1 MSKRLPFPGIP
12 VLAVLRGISPD
23 DILAIADQ
31 LIEHDIRRIEV
42 TLNSPNA
49 MHSIELLLSHYGN
62 DALIGAG
69 TVLDREEVNQLA
81 DIGCEIVVSPNLD
94 LDVVAATKEKS
105 MLSCPGVF
113 TPSEAFAALKAGAD
127 ILKYFPADL
136 CGPAAIKAWRAV
148 LPKDTNIVATGGTNA
163 DTLSAWL
170 SAGVDMI
177 GVGNALYKPG
187 DSTDDVARKAAALAK
202 AYKEKDA

>member
-1 MSKRLPFPGIP
+1 MSKRLSFPGIP

-23 DILAIADQ
+23 DILAIADH
-31 LIEHDIRRIEV
+31 LIEQDIRRIEV

-49 MHSIELLLSHYGN
+49 MRSMELLLSRHRG

-69 TVLDREEVNQLA
+69 TVLDRQEVKRLA
-81 DIGCEIVVSPNLD
+81 EIGCEIVVSPNLD
-94 LDVVAATKEKS
+94 LDVVAATKEKG

-127 ILKYFPADL
+127 ILKYFPADV
-136 CGPAAIKAWRAV
+136 CGPVAIKAWRAV

-163 DTLSAWL
+163 DTLSTWL

-187 DSTDDVARKAAALAK
+187 DSTEDVASKAAALAK